1 MIGNNG
7 YIGRN
12 PGDSSVIVARQV
24 YQPTGVQTSF
34 TFSTGYDQGYF
45 EVYLNGA
52 KQISGIDYS
61 ATDSLT
67 FSFTTPP
74 LGGDVVEAVA
84 YKAFNATLPTDA
96 PGNFTVGG
104 DLLVLGDTEITGV
117 STGFISAIGI
127 QSGGVQIGTGI
138 TTINFIGA
146 GNTFNVDGTVIDV
159 SIESGAS
166 GVGTAIKYPG
176 GSTSPFS
183 YIDASVLVTENIVL
197 DNVSAGRSNAYV
209 VVQEPRMIVAT
220 GIAVTVGL
228 GKTLVTDLYQLGGL

>member
-12 PGDSSVIVARQV
+12 PGDSSVLVARQV

-117 STGFISAIGI
+117 STGFISAVGI
-127 QSGGVQIGTGI
+127 QSEGIQVGTGI
-138 TTINFIGA
+138 TTINFVGS
-146 GNTFNVDGTVIDV
+146 GNTFSVDGTTVNV
-159 SIESGAS
+159 TIEPAS
-166 GVGTAIKYPG
+166 GVGTAIKYDNNVK
-176 GSTSPFS
+176 SPFS
-183 YIDASVLVTENIVL
+183 YIDAQTYVTQNIVL
-197 DNVSAGRSNAYV
+197 DTNNAGTSDSYI
-209 VVQEPRMIVAT
+209 VVQEPRMVVQP
-220 GIAVTVGL
+220 GVAVTVGL
-228 GKTLVTDLYQLGGL
+228 GKTLVTDLYQLGDL

>member
-12 PGDSSVIVARQV
+12 PGDSSVLVARQV

-52 KQISGIDYS
+52 KQISGIDYN

-117 STGFISAIGI
+117 STGFISAVGI
-127 QSGGVQIGTGI
+127 QSEGIQVGTGI
-138 TTINFIGA
+138 TTINFVGS
-146 GNTFNVDGTVIDV
+146 GNTFSVDGTTVNV
-159 SIESGAS
+159 TIEPAS
-166 GVGTAIKYPG
+166 GVGTAIKYDNNVK
-176 GSTSPFS
+176 SPFS
-183 YIDASVLVTENIVL
+183 YIDAQTYVTQNIVL
-197 DNVSAGRSNAYV
+197 DTNNAGTSDSYI
-209 VVQEPRMIVAT
+209 VVQEPRMVVQP
-220 GIAVTVGL
+220 GVAVTVGL
-228 GKTLVTDLYQLGGL
+228 GKTLVTDLYQLGDL

>member
-12 PGDSSVIVARQV
+12 PGDSSVLVARQV

-52 KQISGIDYS
+52 KQISGIDYN

-74 LGGDVVEAVA
+74 QGGDVVEAVA

-117 STGFISAIGI
+117 STGFISAVGI
-127 QSGGVQIGTGI
+127 QSEGIQVGTGI
-138 TTINFIGA
+138 TTINFVGS
-146 GNTFNVDGTVIDV
+146 GNTFSVDGTTVNV
-159 SIESGAS
+159 TIEPAS
-166 GVGTAIKYPG
+166 GVGTAIKYDNNVK
-176 GSTSPFS
+176 SPFS
-183 YIDASVLVTENIVL
+183 YIDAQTYVTQNIVL
-197 DNVSAGRSNAYV
+197 DTNNAGTSDSYI
-209 VVQEPRMIVAT
+209 VVQEPRMVVQP
-220 GIAVTVGL
+220 GVAVTVGL
-228 GKTLVTDLYQLGGL
+228 GKTLVTDLYQLGDL